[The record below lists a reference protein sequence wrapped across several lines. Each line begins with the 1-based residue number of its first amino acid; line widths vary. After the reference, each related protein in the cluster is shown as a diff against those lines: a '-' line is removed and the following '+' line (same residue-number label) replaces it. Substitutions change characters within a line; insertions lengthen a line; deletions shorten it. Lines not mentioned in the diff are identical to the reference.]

1 MKLEYIFYSL
11 YSLIAIEMIIGLILR
26 RHLLPISCLILV
38 LFAVS
43 MRILRLMEFKT
54 RKKKSMNWTDVR
66 TLLYETL
73 VEQKILINGKKA
85 IKGGAGGKIVDSIQH
100 VEDNYFKENKAFIS
114 ELRDIGIDGILCL
127 FFLMQQEPALTA
139 VKIIHKIL
147 QIPVAS
153 TYRIMQKN
161 LEKELV
167 TLHHLTNKPGKAYY
181 RITDEGTSLIIQLY
195 ELLGGEIILPF
206 SNSKAQ
212 QGVNATI

>member
-1 MKLEYIFYSL
+1 
-11 YSLIAIEMIIGLILR
+11 
-26 RHLLPISCLILV
+26 
-38 LFAVS
+38 
-43 MRILRLMEFKT
+43 
-54 RKKKSMNWTDVR
+54 MNWTDVR

-161 LEKELV
+161 LDKELV
-167 TLHHLTNKPGKAYY
+167 TLHYLTNKPGKAYY

-195 ELLGGEIILPF
+195 ELLGGKIILPF

-212 QGVNATI
+212 QGVDATI

>member
-1 MKLEYIFYSL
+1 MKLEYVFYSL

-26 RHLLPISCLILV
+26 RYILLISCLILL
-38 LFAVS
+38 LFAVL
-43 MRILRLMEFKT
+43 MRISRLIEFKMPI
-54 RKKKSMNWTDVR
+54 KKSMNWTDVR

-73 VEQKILINGKKA
+73 VEQKILIDGKKA
-85 IKGGAGGKIVDSIQH
+85 IKSGAVGKIVDSIQH

-161 LEKELV
+161 LDKELV
-167 TLHHLTNKPGKAYY
+167 TLHYLTNKPGKAYY

-195 ELLGGEIILPF
+195 ELLGGEIMLPF